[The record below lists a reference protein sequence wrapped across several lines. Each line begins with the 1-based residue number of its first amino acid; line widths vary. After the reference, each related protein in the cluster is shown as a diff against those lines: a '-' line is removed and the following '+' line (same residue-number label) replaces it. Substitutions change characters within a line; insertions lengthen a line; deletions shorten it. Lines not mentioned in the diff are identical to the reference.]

1 MQLLYADD
9 QPTVTLCV
17 VTLTCFAINL
27 TASVHCQYVT
37 VHSLGHFATHVCRA
51 CTQSKRHTAKVDT
64 SRCDYLTV

>member
-27 TASVHCQYVT
+27 TASVHCHYVT
-37 VHSLGHFATHVCRA
+37 VHSLGHFVTHVR
-51 CTQSKRHTAKVDT
+51 
-64 SRCDYLTV
+64 LM